1 MQITTAGGLL
11 LLLGAATGRIPDP
24 SVIPAPSVAAM
35 LLLTFVGS
43 LVGFTC
49 YLWLLGKVPATQ
61 VATYAYVNPIVGVF
75 LGWALAGEQLTE
87 RSLAAGVVV
96 LASVV
101 TIVTA
106 RKQPAAVPREVEE
119 AEYEIERA
127 VAN

>member
-61 VATYAYVNPIVGVF
+61 VATYAYVNPIVAVF